1 MIDFLDHAIQ
11 NYGYG
16 VVGLAICLEA
26 MGLPLPGESLLIG
39 SAIYAATTHKIA
51 IEWTLVAAA
60 IGAIMGDN
68 FGYLIGMR
76 LGRPALEKY
85 GPKIY
90 LTVERQRL
98 GQYLFLRYGGIVVFF
113 ARFVAF
119 MRTFAALL
127 AGANRMPWGRFLVWN
142 ALGGIAWTHLY
153 GLGAYALGTEAR
165 KIAGPVGIV
174 IGSAALLLAFAVIW
188 FLKRNEHRLIVTAK
202 EEMQAHE
209 QAVAARKAGRKP
221 AKPDPIPQA
230 ADADG

>member
-1 MIDFLDHAIQ
+1 MIHLLEHAIQ

-16 VVGLAICLEA
+16 VVGLVICLEA

-39 SAIYAATTHKIA
+39 TAIYAATTHQIA
-51 IEWTLVAAA
+51 IEWTVVSAA

-98 GQYLFLRYGGIVVFF
+98 GQFLFHKYGGIVVFV

-127 AGANRMPWGRFLVWN
+127 AGANHMPWGRFLLWN

-153 GLGAYALGTEAR
+153 GITAYCLGDQAHKL
-165 KIAGPVGIV
+165 AGPFGLA
-174 IGSAALLLAFAVIW
+174 IGTVA
-188 FLKRNEHRLIVTAK
+188 
-202 EEMQAHE
+202 
-209 QAVAARKAGRKP
+209 AVAAFLVFRFLKKNERRLIQQATAEMQKAAP
-221 AKPDPIPQA
+221 
-230 ADADG
+230 

>member
-1 MIDFLDHAIQ
+1 MIDFFEHAIQ

-16 VVGLAICLEA
+16 VVGLVICLEA

-39 SAIYAATTHKIA
+39 TAIYAATTHKIA
-51 IEWTLVAAA
+51 IEWTVISAA

-90 LTVERQRL
+90 LTVERQKL
-98 GQYLFLRYGGIVVFF
+98 GQYLFHKYGGIVVFV

-142 ALGGIAWTHLY
+142 ALGGITWTHLY
-153 GLGAYALGTEAR
+153 GITAYMLGDQAHKL
-165 KIAGPVGIV
+165 AGPFGLA
-174 IGSAALLLAFAVIW
+174 IGTIAVIVAIVVIR
-188 FLKRNEHRLIVTAK
+188 FLKRNERRLIATAT
-202 EEMQAHE
+202 EEMENHE

-221 AKPDPIPQA
+221 SKPDPIPQA